1 MTMLKTVRFQ
11 YGQIPMQYEIQH
23 CTMREGENADPEM
36 VRIHECEIKSERF
49 FDLYQSPTSPTV
61 DFIRASGKGTL
72 TICLFNNHQ
81 VSAICSLFGH
91 VLPTD
96 PQRGLRVWNV
106 APDVKVPRHGRAA
119 AKGLWSRAAVP
130 RRHMGTTKPGRN

>member
-91 VLPTD
+91 VLPKLT
-96 PQRGLRVWNV
+96 RSEVSESVTGKNCCCLI
-106 APDVKVPRHGRAA
+106 
-119 AKGLWSRAAVP
+119 AV
-130 RRHMGTTKPGRN
+130 RRSSIYIP